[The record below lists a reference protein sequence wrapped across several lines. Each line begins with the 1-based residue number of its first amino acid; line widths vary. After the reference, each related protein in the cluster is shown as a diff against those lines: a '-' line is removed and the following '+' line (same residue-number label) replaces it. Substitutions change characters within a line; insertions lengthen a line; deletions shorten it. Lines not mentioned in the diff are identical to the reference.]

1 LSFAG
6 CRAARPKATSVRGHV
21 RHIAAERHDGGAL
34 PVDKLLQPTR
44 GASRQIHG
52 APDAR
57 LEQRRRADRAF
68 LGGEKI
74 DQWRGIRFELDDAD
88 KDRAVQHDHFG
99 RPVAS
104 S

>member
-1 LSFAG
+1 MKSGTEVELRRMPRRSAEG
-6 CRAARPKATSVRGHV
+6 DEGVRGHV

-88 KDRAVQHDHFG
+88 KDRA
-99 RPVAS
+99 
-104 S
+104 